1 MSIGPCTGKRWVC
14 HLTYDQSS
22 HQSQV
27 LKEKNTIV
35 DKIHQNQHIFNQLWD
50 VIPYAVGFSHHA
62 DDKNS
67 VKSMTFDARNGP
79 ALAVPVS
86 YFAFPDSMQAA
97 VAQPGLTRLTLENV
111 TMDIDEY
118 RRQLESSPW
127 ASSTSGPRPAF
138 PSFAPSIHTLVMKDF
153 LLGYPL
159 GFLPALSRQLP
170 NLHNLT
176 LAQQRF
182 TGQSME
188 TAREAVQ
195 FVNAISDLVE
205 MHFVDV
211 FVPKGFVTALA
222 AEQRMKPEGQALLI
236 LQVDY
241 TYREM
246 PAPSNGD
253 GNYDPIQDALGRIPA
268 SELPKFITRDLTWLS
283 FSMLP
288 HTPTGIL
295 PYWYSATAPFVG
307 ALLSEDT
314 APKKLSVNIH
324 HFSIFD

>member
-127 ASSTSGPRPAF
+127 ASSTSGP
-138 PSFAPSIHTLVMKDF
+138 PSIPLIRALHSHV
-153 LLGYPL
+153 GYEGL
-159 GFLPALSRQLP
+159 
-170 NLHNLT
+170 
-176 LAQQRF
+176 F
-182 TGQSME
+182 TGVP
-188 TAREAVQ
+188 AR
-195 FVNAISDLVE
+195 IS
-205 MHFVDV
+205 
-211 FVPKGFVTALA
+211 AC
-222 AEQRMKPEGQALLI
+222 AEQTVAQSPQSHTGTAALHGP
-236 LQVDY
+236 VD
-241 TYREM
+241 
-246 PAPSNGD
+246 GD
-253 GNYDPIQDALGRIPA
+253 GERGGAVC
-268 SELPKFITRDLTWLS
+268 ERDQRPGGNAFCRRVRTLRARRS
-283 FSMLP
+283 
-288 HTPTGIL
+288 
-295 PYWYSATAPFVG
+295 
-307 ALLSEDT
+307 
-314 APKKLSVNIH
+314 
-324 HFSIFD
+324 